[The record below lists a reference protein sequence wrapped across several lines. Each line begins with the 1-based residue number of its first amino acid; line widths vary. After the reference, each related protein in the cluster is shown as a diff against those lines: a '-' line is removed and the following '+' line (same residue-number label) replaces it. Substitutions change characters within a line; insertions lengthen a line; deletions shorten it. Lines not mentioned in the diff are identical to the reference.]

1 MSKSS
6 GPRLSIIPAAFAADA
21 RASIVH
27 FRVLNLLGRHT
38 DDHGWCVRSQIK
50 MAKEIGFSRETV
62 NRAIKDL
69 VEWGYVEK
77 TGQGT
82 TRQSVC
88 FYRVILDPKVQ
99 PMAAVD
105 NEGECEAEITGGVI
119 PEITGGVTLG
129 ITGGVISTDHTI
141 TTPVK
146 RPLLNEKSAP
156 ERASDGNARAPTA
169 KKTKPTVFR
178 PWHTITS
185 HDSSFDAW
193 IEHLQRLGRE
203 ELADAAVK
211 AGWLSARSLW
221 PKEDDE
227 LPNVDQD
234 ALASLGVERMVGG
247 E

>member
-1 MSKSS
+1 MTKGS
-6 GPRLSIIPAAFAADA
+6 GPRLSIIPAAFAADT

-38 DDHGWCVRSQIK
+38 DDAGWCVRSQIK
-50 MAKEIGFSRETV
+50 MAAEIGFSRETV

-99 PMAAVD
+99 PTAAVD
-105 NEGECEAEITGGVI
+105 NQVECEAEITPSVTL
-119 PEITGGVTLG
+119 EITGGVTQE

-146 RPLLNEKSAP
+146 RPMLNESAP
-156 ERASDGNARAPTA
+156 ERASDKGARAPTA
-169 KKTKPTVFR
+169 KKKSPAAEYHVTR
-178 PWHTITS
+178 
-185 HDSSFDAW
+185 
-193 IEHLQRLGRE
+193 
-203 ELADAAVK
+203 ADACWDTWMA
-211 AGWLSARSLW
+211 WLSDRDRRDLVVAAQAIGKMIVRGNSMW
-221 PKEDDE
+221 PDE
-227 LPNVDQD
+227 NSIPPIIDQTP
-234 ALASLGVERMVGG
+234 AIEQRKLGEKV
-247 E
+247 